1 MRSSGAER
9 VAARANPAS
18 GAKRSPEQRSF
29 GRDLH
34 PYSAAPARTGQQLGG
49 WECLLW
55 PVTGVDFRVPFCPLR
70 FPSNRIHPFHR
81 VGSPGASVKETEILT
96 GVLEATVRDPSRSG
110 PGAKLMCG
118 LTRPKE
124 TSASAGDPT
133 PFSRPR
139 GVPRKGYGAH
149 VKMRAK
155 FDSRS
160 SYSTFVP
167 LFGPNER
174 RSLLTG
180 RG

>member
-1 MRSSGAER
+1 VGPHPVGEV
-9 VAARANPAS
+9 VADSCLAS
-18 GAKRSPEQRSF
+18 GKST
-29 GRDLH
+29 GTDL
-34 PYSAAPARTGQQLGG
+34 
-49 WECLLW
+49 
-55 PVTGVDFRVPFCPLR
+55 VTGVDFRVPFCPLR

-96 GVLEATVRDPSRSG
+96 GVLEATVRDPSRPG
-110 PGAKLMCG
+110 PGARLMCG
-118 LTRPKE
+118 LIRPKE

-160 SYSTFVP
+160 S
-167 LFGPNER
+167 
-174 RSLLTG
+174 SLHICALVRPQRAKTVAHRAG
-180 RG
+180 RVG